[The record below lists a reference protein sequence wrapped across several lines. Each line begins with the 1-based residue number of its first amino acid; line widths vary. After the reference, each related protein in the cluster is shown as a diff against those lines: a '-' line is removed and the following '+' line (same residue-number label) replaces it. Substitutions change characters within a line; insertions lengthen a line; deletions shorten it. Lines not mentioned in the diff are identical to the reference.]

1 MTETV
6 YALTSACGH
15 HCGVFTSD
23 RIRTVAH
30 CPCRECHDAPTAPA
44 DSRSMR

>member
-6 YALTSACGH
+6 YTLNSDCGH

-30 CPCRECHDAPTAPA
+30 CPCPDCHSAPTGPA
-44 DSRSMR
+44 VSRPMR